1 MFETVTVGI
10 VLNSESHSMIRY
22 NFEKWRNG
30 VMPVM
35 SDGVIFFKSNGVLYM
50 NPYVHRFGG
59 ASGTRTRLL
68 LTSSELAQ
76 IPSGEISTMLGT
88 KRDLLQFPATFLSA
102 RLQHRN
108 AILARQVDI
117 KMPVLMGTH
126 DRLGR
131 DSHICKLDREILFKI
146 FEFL

>member
-1 MFETVTVGI
+1 MGI
-10 VLNSESHSMIRY
+10 VSRSQNHSMIRH

-35 SDGVIFFKSNGVLYM
+35 SDGDIFFRSNGVLYM
-50 NPYVHRFGG
+50 NPYVHRIDG
-59 ASGTRTRLL
+59 ASGTRTRLH

-76 IPSGEISTMLGT
+76 VPSGEISITFGT
-88 KRDLLQFPATFLSA
+88 ERDFLQFPATFLGA

-126 DRLGR
+126 DRLGQ

-146 FEFL
+146 FELL